1 MIKNTGKFRKKKMEK
16 LAREVTIQSLG
27 CIEAETYSQAY
38 GRILI

>member
-1 MIKNTGKFRKKKMEK
+1 MIKNTGKFRKKMEK